1 MSRESLLSLIQHG
14 GPVLIVLAVLSIVSI
29 AVIVVKIVQLA
40 PVLGGAATRKAA
52 LARWAADDKAG
63 AEAAMRAGRAPADRV
78 VARAMGLM
86 RDGLSGPM
94 LDAELARRGNE
105 EVTSMSRMIRFLELV
120 AMVSPLLGLLGT
132 VLGMIQSFQD
142 LETAQGAANAAVLAG
157 GIWEALMTTAAGLVV
172 AIPAA
177 IGAAML
183 NARIELATQAI
194 ESAVGDLQLV
204 EHTRPARPDPSTPLR
219 SQAA

>member
-1 MSRESLLSLIQHG
+1 
-14 GPVLIVLAVLSIVSI
+14 
-29 AVIVVKIVQLA
+29 
-40 PVLGGAATRKAA
+40 
-52 LARWAADDKAG
+52 
-63 AEAAMRAGRAPADRV
+63 MRTGRAPADRV
-78 VARAMGLM
+78 VARAMALM
-86 RDGLSGPM
+86 NEGVTGPI

-105 EVTSMSRMIRFLELV
+105 EVTAMSRLIRFLELV

-177 IGAAML
+177 IGAALL
-183 NARIELATQAI
+183 NARIELATQSI

-204 EHTRPARPDPSTPLR
+204 EHARPARAAPPRSLDPRTV
-219 SQAA
+219 

>member
-1 MSRESLLSLIQHG
+1 MSLLLHG
-14 GPVLIVLAVLSIVSI
+14 GPVLIILAILSVISI
-29 AVIVVKIVQLA
+29 AVLIFKVIELA
-40 PVLGGAATRKAA
+40 SVLGGQNNRRAA
-52 LARWAADDKAG
+52 LALWTSGDRSG
-63 AEAAMRAGRAPADRV
+63 AEAMVRQGRAPADRV
-78 VARAMGLM
+78 VTRAMELLSRGV
-86 RDGLSGPM
+86 SGPM
-94 LDAELARRGNE
+94 LEAELARRGNE
-105 EVTSMSRMIRFLELV
+105 EVSRMSRMIRFLELV

-177 IGAAML
+177 IGASMF

-194 ESAVGDLQLV
+194 ESAVVELQLV
-204 EHTRPARPDPSTPLR
+204 DHVQSPAPDHSGAGR
-219 SQAA
+219 IRAV